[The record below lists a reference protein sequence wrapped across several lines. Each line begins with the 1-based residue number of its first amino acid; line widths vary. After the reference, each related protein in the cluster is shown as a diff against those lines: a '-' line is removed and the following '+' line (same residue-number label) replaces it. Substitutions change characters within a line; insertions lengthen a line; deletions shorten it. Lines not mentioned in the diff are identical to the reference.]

1 MARDTRK
8 PPYLSILL
16 GLSLVA
22 LSLWAQQTEAPEV
35 RELRDRL
42 EHVAY
47 DLRFRLIQPFA
58 RQGGEPVVI
67 VAIDEPS
74 VEAEG
79 SWPWP
84 RAKLAELVARLSEAG
99 AMVVGLDLAFPEP
112 ERNPARAVARDLEA
126 APGVD
131 PSARVL
137 ATLSAAAP
145 ALDGDRTLA
154 AVLAEEEAVLGY
166 RLAPSGAGLGEL
178 GPALPVTGREDPAGT
193 AIPRMEH
200 HLGNASPLQE
210 AATSGGFVSVFPD
223 KDGVLRRYHLLLA
236 QEDALYPS
244 LALEM
249 ARLYLMAEEV
259 RVATAPAGAERRVD
273 HLSMAGL
280 RIPTGR
286 AGEVPVPYR
295 GLRGSFPYLSATEV
309 LSGDVPPE
317 RVEGRMVLIGATA
330 PGPAEPQATPVETA
344 FPRVEVHANVL
355 RGLLEGAF
363 PRSPSWAEGASLT
376 FMVLAGLLLALALP
390 FLRFWARWALTGAL
404 ALVLVAGN
412 LFLWAQW
419 QWTVPVAL
427 PLALVV
433 SLGLINVAPGL
444 GSALPALLRLR
455 TLGGRHDP
463 VRRPGSTRR
472 RAAEH
477 QDLTVLFARF
487 RGLTPLS
494 ETLPPSELQELVDEL
509 FTPMTREILAHHGT
523 LDTYL
528 GERILAF
535 WGAPLEDPHHAGN
548 AVRAALAMREEA
560 RRLEFQLQRKGLPDL
575 EIGIGLH
582 SGPVVVG
589 GLGSTLRPAYTVLG
603 EAVDL
608 GERLE
613 GLSGLYGASIVAS
626 DVAREGLEGEIL
638 FRRLDRIRVPG
649 REDPLTI
656 FEPLCPRAEAS
667 GLLLAEVERLE
678 EALAAFWR
686 REWAEAEERFS
697 ELLGASPEEPLYHLY
712 LDRIQAIDPTE
723 MPADWDGA
731 YRPAAGEHARGC

>member
-42 EHVAY
+42 EQVAY

-84 RAKLAELVARLSEAG
+84 RAKLAELVARLSKAG
-99 AMVVGLDLAFPEP
+99 ALVVGLDLAFPEP
-112 ERNPARAVARDLEA
+112 GPTPD
-126 APGVD
+126 
-131 PSARVL
+131 
-137 ATLSAAAP
+137 
-145 ALDGDRTLA
+145 LDGDRALA
-154 AVLAEEEAVLGY
+154 GALAEEEAVLGY
-166 RLAPSGAGLGEL
+166 RLAPSGPRLGEL
-178 GPALPVTGREDPAGT
+178 GPALPVTEREDFADT
-193 AIPRMEH
+193 AIPRMDH
-200 HLGNASPLQE
+200 HLGNVAPLQE
-210 AATSGGFVSVFPD
+210 AAASGGFVSVFPD
-223 KDGVLRRYHLLLA
+223 EDGVLRRYQLLLGHG
-236 QEDALYPS
+236 DALYPS

-259 RVATAPAGAERRVD
+259 RVATAPAGEERRVD

-295 GLRGSFPYLSATEV
+295 GPRGRFPYLSATEV

-317 RVEGRMVLIGATA
+317 RVEGRMVLIGATP
-330 PGPAEPQATPVETA
+330 PGPAELQATPVQTA
-344 FPRVEVHANVL
+344 FPRVEVHASVL

-390 FLRFWARWALTGAL
+390 FLRFWSRWALTGAL
-404 ALVLVAGN
+404 ALLLVGGN
-412 LFLWAQW
+412 LLLWAQW
-419 QWTVPVAL
+419 QWTVPVVL
-427 PLALVV
+427 PLGLVMA
-433 SLGLINVAPGL
+433 LGLLNAAPGPGFTLPRPIRL
-444 GSALPALLRLR
+444 GKRHVP
-455 TLGGRHDP
+455 GGLSGRG
-463 VRRPGSTRR
+463 RRPGRTGGG
-472 RAAEH
+472 AAERR
-477 QDLTVLFARF
+477 DLTVLSARF
-487 RGLTPLS
+487 RGLTHLS
-494 ETLPPSELQELVDEL
+494 ETLHPKELQELVDEL
-509 FTPMTREILAHHGT
+509 FSPMAREILAHHGT
-523 LDTYL
+523 LDTDL
-528 GERILAF
+528 GERIRAF
-535 WGAPLEDPHHAGN
+535 WGAPLEDPHQAGN
-548 AVRAALAMREEA
+548 AVRTALAMREEA
-560 RRLEFQLQRKGLPDL
+560 RRLGFQLQRKGLPDL
-575 EIGIGLH
+575 GIGIGLH
-582 SGPVVVG
+582 SGLMLVG
-589 GLGSTLRPAYTVLG
+589 DLGSALRPAYRVLG

-626 DVAREGLEGEIL
+626 DVTREGLEGEIL

-649 REDPLTI
+649 REEPLTI
-656 FEPLCPRAEAS
+656 FEPLCPKKEAS
-667 GLLLAEVERLE
+667 SLLLAEVERLE

-697 ELLGASPEEPLYHLY
+697 ELLGASPEDPLYHLY

-731 YRPAAGEHARGC
+731 YRTAPM